1 MHLHRQHKTNMFVF
15 GLGNPGPEYNG
26 TRHNVGFM
34 TVEKMAAQKGVTL
47 KKCCLRSFKSAKIND
62 GNDILVEPLTYMNA
76 SGDII
81 PSLLKEGDKLVVI
94 CDQMD
99 LPPGRLRIRLKGG
112 SAGHNGLKS
121 IIGHW
126 GEDFIHVY
134 IGVGHPEEGVSVPDH
149 VLSRFSPSDASL
161 VDKATDMA
169 AEAVLDLLEG
179 KPVNEILQKANS
191 FHP

>member
-1 MHLHRQHKTNMFVF
+1 MFVF
-15 GLGNPGPEYNG
+15 GLGNPGPEYDG

-47 KKCCLRSFKSAKIND
+47 KKRCLRLFKSAKINN
-62 GNDILVEPLTYMNA
+62 GSDILVEPLTYMNK

-81 PSLLKEGDKLVVI
+81 PSLLREGDGLIVI

-99 LPPGRLRIRLKGG
+99 LPPGKLRIRMKGG
-112 SAGHNGLKS
+112 SAGHNGLRS
-121 IIGHW
+121 VIQYW

-134 IGVGHPEEGVSVPDH
+134 IGIGHPEEGISVPDH
-149 VLSRFSPSDASL
+149 VLSRFSPSDSLL
-161 VDKATDMA
+161 VDKATTMA
-169 AEAVLDLLEG
+169 AEAVLDILEG
-179 KPVNEILQKANS
+179 KPINEILQKANS